1 MLCFLTGS
9 SASTP
14 QPPDIPTTATQISKE
29 GEVFSVSMPVASM
42 SKLVETTIDPDDDD
56 DNAQEVPLPNVKATV
71 LSKVVEFCT
80 HYQTTEEMTPIETPI
95 RSSKTEEVVQQW
107 YADFV
112 KIDHVLLFELV
123 TAANYLDIK
132 PLLDLTCFAV
142 AVLIKGKSAE
152 DMRKI
157 FNISSDFGP
166 EDEAAVEEEN
176 KWCEQQ
182 EQS

>member
-1 MLCFLTGS
+1 MVKEDSGTVNL
-9 SASTP
+9 
-14 QPPDIPTTATQISKE
+14 ISKE
-29 GEVFSVSMPVASM
+29 GEVFSVSMAVASM

-56 DNAQEVPLPNVKATV
+56 DDDNAQEVPLPNVKAAV

-95 RSSKTEEVVQQW
+95 RSPNMEEVVQQW

-112 KIDHVLLFELV
+112 KVDQVLLFELV

-142 AVLIKGKSAE
+142 SVLIKGKSAE
-152 DMRKI
+152 DIRKI
-157 FNISSDFGP
+157 FNISSDFGQ

-176 KWCEQQ
+176 KWCERP